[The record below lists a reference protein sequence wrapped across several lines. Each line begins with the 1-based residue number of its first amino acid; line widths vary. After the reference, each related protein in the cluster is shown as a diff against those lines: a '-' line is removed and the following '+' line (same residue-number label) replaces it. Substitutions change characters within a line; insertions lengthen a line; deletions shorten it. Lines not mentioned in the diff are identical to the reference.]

1 MFFRLFELLLTI
13 DLYTTSLTVEYSV
26 FTLDLDFDTVAF
38 NILLLLLLLCPL
50 FGLPNSPFVPLTV
63 LIIYLLTLVIGVP
76 TLKLCFF
83 VLNNGELAFFYFS
96 ILLFTSLWFMSINL
110 LISDLFFVLFRD
122 AGINV
127 DVLGLPYWRSIS
139 EVSIVHRV
147 FIFDLLT
154 FCITTN
160 DNYIYIYPPIRFII
174 IILLIR

>member
-26 FTLDLDFDTVAF
+26 LTLDLDFDTVAF
-38 NILLLLLLLCPL
+38 SILLLLLLLCPL
-50 FGLPNSPFVPLTV
+50 LGLPNSPFVPLTV

-76 TLKLCFF
+76 TLKLCFL

-96 ILLFTSLWFMSINL
+96 ILLFTSLWFISINL

-127 DVLGLPYWRSIS
+127 DVLGLPY
-139 EVSIVHRV
+139 
-147 FIFDLLT
+147 
-154 FCITTN
+154 
-160 DNYIYIYPPIRFII
+160 
-174 IILLIR
+174 